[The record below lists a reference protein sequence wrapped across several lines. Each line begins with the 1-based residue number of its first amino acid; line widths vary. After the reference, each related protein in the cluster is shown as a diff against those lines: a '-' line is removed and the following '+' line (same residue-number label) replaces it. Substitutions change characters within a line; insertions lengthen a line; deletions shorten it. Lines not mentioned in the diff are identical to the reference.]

1 MPFPLLS
8 DYWPHAAVGQ
18 AYGVLNEEKG
28 FDKRA
33 AYVLD
38 DKGIVR
44 YAKVY
49 DPGTIP
55 ESAELLAELK
65 KL

>member
-1 MPFPLLS
+1 LLS
-8 DYWPHAAVGQ
+8 DYWPHAAVGK

-28 FDKRA
+28 FDKRS

-38 DKGIVR
+38 EQGIVR
-44 YAKVY
+44 FAKLY
-49 DPGTIP
+49 EPGSIP
-55 ESAELLAELK
+55 ESKELLAELR

>member
-1 MPFPLLS
+1 L
-8 DYWPHAAVGQ
+8 AARGSGQ
-18 AYGVLNEEKG
+18 G
-28 FDKRA
+28 FDKRS

-38 DKGIVR
+38 EQGVIR
-44 YAKVY
+44 FAKVY

-55 ESAELLAELK
+55 ESKELLAELR